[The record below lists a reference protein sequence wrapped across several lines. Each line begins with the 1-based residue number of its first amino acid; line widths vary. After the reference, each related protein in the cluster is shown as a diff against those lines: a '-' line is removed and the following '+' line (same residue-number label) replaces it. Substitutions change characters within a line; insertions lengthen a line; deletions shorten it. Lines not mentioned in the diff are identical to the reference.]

1 MTAATPAASRPSR
14 HAAQVDAWLARH
26 RPGFVADL
34 MHLVSIDTRSPRE
47 SDAYDWLAGYFTA
60 LGAEVTAEP
69 RHPALAG
76 HGAANRNEHSTLSAS
91 ERANLHVRFPADAGL
106 SRVLFSAHVDVVPPA
121 ADFPDGFRPRVSGDA
136 VVGRGTADTKG
147 NIVMLAAALR
157 CAAELGLPLSRA
169 VELDLVVEEEI
180 GGNGALS
187 TILHGRDV
195 SEVVVLEPTD
205 LEVLHGHRGCLE
217 FTVRIGGRA
226 SHMGGDGVS
235 AIDGAMEY
243 IAALRGLEAR
253 LMAEAMAD
261 PDFAGYARPMQIN
274 VGRIAGGEWHGSIPA
289 LCSVGG
295 AFGFHPRYSLDD
307 VRGMLTDLVAGL
319 GDPWLREHTDIRYEG
334 IRNGA
339 YVGDPHSAVATDLRR
354 EAQAATGR
362 QRVPRA
368 WSVSCDARLYH
379 DHLAVPTVVFGAGQ
393 LAHAHSSAEQLSI
406 AEWSQGVAT
415 LVGFLTADREVAR

>member
-1 MTAATPAASRPSR
+1 MSTATPDAPR
-14 HAAQVDAWLARH
+14 HTAQVDAWLARH
-26 RPGFVADL
+26 RPGYVADL
-34 MHLVSIDTRSPRE
+34 MQLVSIDTRSPRE
-47 SDAYDWLAGYFTA
+47 SDAYDWLGSYFTA

-69 RHPALAG
+69 RHPALER
-76 HGAANRNEHSTLSAS
+76 HQAANQNEHSALSAA

-106 SRVLFSAHVDVVPPA
+106 PRVLFSAHVDVVPPA

-157 CAAELGLPLSRA
+157 CVADLGLPLTRA
-169 VELDLVVEEEI
+169 VMLDLVVEEEI

-187 TILHGRDV
+187 TILHGREVD
-195 SEVVVLEPTD
+195 EVVVLEPTD

-217 FTVRIGGRA
+217 FTVRVGGRA

-243 IAALRGLEAR
+243 IAALRELEAR
-253 LMAEAMAD
+253 LMAEAMAE
-261 PDFAGYARPMQIN
+261 PDFAGYSRPMQIN
-274 VGRIAGGEWHGSIPA
+274 VGRIAGGEWHGSIAA

-295 AFGFHPRYSLDD
+295 AFGFLPKYSLDD
-307 VRGMLTDLVAGL
+307 VQGMLTELVAGL

-354 EAQAATGR
+354 AAQVVTGR
-362 QRVPRA
+362 QRAPRA

-393 LAHAHSSAEQLSI
+393 LAHAHSSAERLSI
-406 AEWSQGVAT
+406 AEWSQGVAA
-415 LVGFLTADREVAR
+415 LVAFLTDDREPAR